1 MYQSAVA
8 AVTNYY
14 KLHRFKQPKF
24 IILQFWGQKFKVDLD
39 GFIYVKC
46 RQDCTPLWRL
56 QGRPILW
63 PLPPYIRR
71 SVLYGSFIQ
80 LKVGEEAGVL
90 LKRPHSDLLC
100 CSPPPSKG
108 PWAPLNP
115 SGHSWVISSPQNS
128 WLASLIWPVILIPLC
143 HVTTY
148 SPVPGLGGGQCS
160 ASHNM

>member
-1 MYQSAVA
+1 MLNAYLQEELKVCTRKYRGIIKHRESTWTAHSWHVYQSAVA

-39 GFIYVKC
+39 GLIYVKC

-63 PLPPYIRR
+63 PLPPYIRS

-80 LKVGEEAGVL
+80 LQVGEEAECFFSGLILTLSAALLL
-90 LKRPHSDLLC
+90 LKALGLHWTHLGTP
-100 CSPPPSKG
+100 G
-108 PWAPLNP
+108 
-115 SGHSWVISSPQNS
+115 SSPH
-128 WLASLIWPVILIPLC
+128 LRTAD
-143 HVTTY
+143 
-148 SPVPGLGGGQCS
+148 
-160 ASHNM
+160 